1 MPSAKY
7 LICLLLMLS
16 AFPAFA
22 QKEEAEDS
30 LVRLVSADTL
40 RQVERNGMTYRRAT
54 GNATFLHNN
63 TYLLCDTALWN
74 VQTRIIEA
82 IGHVRIIQDRT
93 ELESEKMIYRID
105 RDLAEF
111 RGNVVQLRDK
121 DNNTLRTSH
130 LDYNTKDSVAVFR
143 EGGSMRDKDGQ
154 IIESETGTYDSK
166 IKTFTFFRDV
176 NMFTDSIF
184 VKTTRLKYE
193 SDKNLATFGSGTN
206 AWQETNMLSAD
217 AGWYDRG
224 REIFFFRNNV
234 HVMSE
239 TQEGWSDSLY
249 FYRNTMNVDMFGNAQ
264 ITDTTRN
271 VSGVGGH
278 ISYTDSLSR
287 VVMLRNP
294 AVIAK
299 TDQNGQVDT
308 VYFGADTLIYR
319 TVRKCDID
327 SASIAA
333 AAVRKSN
340 LDIDPVTEFRRKA
353 AQEAAQRAA
362 EAAANDPNRPPDIKK
377 GSGSQPAGPPAA
389 QSGEAKAPAMP
400 AASDSVSSPAAS
412 QPADSSGIALPDSLA
427 SVQGPVLQSA
437 DSLTAGDSVSVAGGD
452 SLAVSA
458 ADSLGFAAADSL
470 GFAAAD
476 STGVFPADSS
486 VVDSTAVQPLDT
498 TKIGFVTALRNVKI
512 YRQNMQVICDSLEY
526 SDLDSL
532 ARLFKSPVIWNE
544 VRQQYSCD
552 SVIAVIRNQTMEK
565 VSLMSNAFI
574 HMQEDSTHYDQIR
587 GAEMMAYF
595 SPENELERF
604 DALGGASAIFYLEE
618 NDALATAN
626 KKECKML
633 SAYFKD
639 GDLHRVYYF
648 DTAVSDAYPVA
659 QMTSE
664 DQHLKGFS
672 WTPEKRP
679 ADRYAITSQKL
690 RHPQR
695 KTYSA
700 VPRAA
705 FVQTGIYFPGYID
718 GIYVQIA
725 ERDSLEKVRERERA
739 IRERELERLEEI
751 RVRDSLFTADSLKA
765 VADSIA
771 RADSLK
777 TVADS
782 LHVADSLAA
791 IDSARL
797 AAKADSTVVLTKQ
810 QLREQAKAER
820 AEKRARKKAEKEARW
835 AELDKRDAAKEKAKA
850 DKKLAKE
857 RRRKLKLLQATEA
870 EVMRENAE
878 IEKYMEKF
886 SSEKAKKE
894 AKAAKKAAKEA
905 ARKSRKPPKPDK
917 KTVTPPPVAED
928 AAQEAA
934 SAASPPDSAL

>member
-193 SDKNLATFGSGTN
+193 SDKNLATFGYGTN

-377 GSGSQPAGPPAA
+377 GNGSQPAGSPAA
-389 QSGEAKAPAMP
+389 QSGEANAPAMP
-400 AASDSVSSPAAS
+400 AAAVSVPSPVAS
-412 QPADSSGIALPDSLA
+412 QPADSLS
-427 SVQGPVLQSA
+427 
-437 DSLTAGDSVSVAGGD
+437 AGDSVSVAGGD

-458 ADSLGFAAADSL
+458 ADSLGLLPTDSL

-476 STGVFPADSS
+476 SSGVFPADSS
-486 VVDSTAVQPLDT
+486 AVDSTAVQSLDT

-664 DQHLKGFS
+664 DQQLKGFS

-791 IDSARL
+791 IDSAHL

-810 QLREQAKAER
+810 QLREQAKAARAERR
-820 AEKRARKKAEKEARW
+820 AEKQAKKEARW
-835 AELDKRDAAKEKAKA
+835 SELDKRDAAKEKAKA
-850 DKKLAKE
+850 DRKLAKE

-870 EVMRENAE
+870 ELMRENAE

>member
-1 MPSAKY
+1 M
-7 LICLLLMLS
+7 
-16 AFPAFA
+16 
-22 QKEEAEDS
+22 
-30 LVRLVSADTL
+30 
-40 RQVERNGMTYRRAT
+40 
-54 GNATFLHNN
+54 
-63 TYLLCDTALWN
+63 
-74 VQTRIIEA
+74 
-82 IGHVRIIQDRT
+82 
-93 ELESEKMIYRID
+93 
-105 RDLAEF
+105 
-111 RGNVVQLRDK
+111 
-121 DNNTLRTSH
+121 
-130 LDYNTKDSVAVFR
+130 
-143 EGGSMRDKDGQ
+143 
-154 IIESETGTYDSK
+154 
-166 IKTFTFFRDV
+166 
-176 NMFTDSIF
+176 
-184 VKTTRLKYE
+184 
-193 SDKNLATFGSGTN
+193 
-206 AWQETNMLSAD
+206 
-217 AGWYDRG
+217 
-224 REIFFFRNNV
+224 
-234 HVMSE
+234 
-239 TQEGWSDSLY
+239 
-249 FYRNTMNVDMFGNAQ
+249 
-264 ITDTTRN
+264 
-271 VSGVGGH
+271 
-278 ISYTDSLSR
+278 
-287 VVMLRNP
+287 
-294 AVIAK
+294 
-299 TDQNGQVDT
+299 
-308 VYFGADTLIYR
+308 
-319 TVRKCDID
+319 
-327 SASIAA
+327 
-333 AAVRKSN
+333 
-340 LDIDPVTEFRRKA
+340 
-353 AQEAAQRAA
+353 
-362 EAAANDPNRPPDIKK
+362 
-377 GSGSQPAGPPAA
+377 
-389 QSGEAKAPAMP
+389 
-400 AASDSVSSPAAS
+400 
-412 QPADSSGIALPDSLA
+412 
-427 SVQGPVLQSA
+427 
-437 DSLTAGDSVSVAGGD
+437 
-452 SLAVSA
+452 
-458 ADSLGFAAADSL
+458 
-470 GFAAAD
+470 
-476 STGVFPADSS
+476 
-486 VVDSTAVQPLDT
+486 
-498 TKIGFVTALRNVKI
+498 RNVKI

-604 DALGGASAIFYLEE
+604 DALGGAAAIFYLEE

-664 DQHLKGFS
+664 DQQLKGFS

-777 TVADS
+777 TVTDS

-791 IDSARL
+791 IDSAHL

-850 DKKLAKE
+850 DRKLAKE

-870 EVMRENAE
+870 ELMRENAE